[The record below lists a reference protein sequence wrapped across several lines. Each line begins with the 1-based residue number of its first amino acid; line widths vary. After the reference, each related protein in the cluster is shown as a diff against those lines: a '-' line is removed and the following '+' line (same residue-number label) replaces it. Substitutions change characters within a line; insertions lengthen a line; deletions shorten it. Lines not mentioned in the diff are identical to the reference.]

1 MSITISPRLIK
12 ILSNKY
18 VIAIVVFLVIVL
30 FVDDNSLLER
40 FGLMDERSELNEQI
54 EFYENAIQ
62 ENNRKFEELKTNS
75 DNLEKF
81 AREEYF
87 MKKDSEDVYI
97 IVEKTE

>member
-1 MSITISPRLIK
+1 MSISISPKLIK